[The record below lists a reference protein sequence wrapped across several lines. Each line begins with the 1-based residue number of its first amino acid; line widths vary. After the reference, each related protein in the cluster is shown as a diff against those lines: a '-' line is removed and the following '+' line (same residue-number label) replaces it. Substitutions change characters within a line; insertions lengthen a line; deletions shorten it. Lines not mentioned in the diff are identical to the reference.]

1 MIDSLTGR
9 GARIHLDTTVESAVD
24 GVVQLSTGETFE
36 SDVIIWTAGVKP
48 SPLLLDTDLPVDARG
63 RLTKVVHSG
72 SVNNG
77 VTTTYTYDRAN
88 NRVTKTTS

>member
-1 MIDSLTGR
+1 MR
-9 GARIHLDTTVESAVD
+9 
-24 GVVQLSTGETFE
+24 
-36 SDVIIWTAGVKP
+36 KP
-48 SPLLLDTDLPVDARG
+48 SARLRIRPRFRAVLAALSFGLPLLTASRAGASETLTYTYDARG